1 MTNQR
6 VRYGRNVDAPTQN
19 KYSCVDVK
27 IVGTPEADCRKTMAP
42 PRVLLLLL
50 LLLFLPLL
58 LLLRLWKRCRA
69 CGFSDYCLPRKFLSR
84 TQDAPFFFTRAITS
98 LPRKVTPA
106 ILFPSSVSLL
116 LPDNSTK
123 VSRDRRGP
131 RDIAILQLHGAR
143 DRPIRVTIIV
153 VRFEAKLAHSVS
165 LSIQLEPLRIFSVS
179 LFFYRNV
186 LTKDSFTKVV
196 TSFSKMSCST
206 ASVLTIT

>member
-1 MTNQR
+1 M
-6 VRYGRNVDAPTQN
+6 VRRRQTVGR
-19 KYSCVDVK
+19 
-27 IVGTPEADCRKTMAP
+27 RW
-42 PRVLLLLL
+42 RHH
-50 LLLFLPLL
+50 
-58 LLLRLWKRCRA
+58 
-69 CGFSDYCLPRKFLSR
+69 GFSSFSSSSSFFLSSSSFDFGNVAEPAVFRIIVCLVNFYRARR
-84 TQDAPFFFTRAITS
+84 TLRFFFTRAITS

-106 ILFPSSVSLL
+106 ILFPSSVSLV

-123 VSRDRRGP
+123 VSSDRRGP
-131 RDIAILQLHGAR
+131 RDIAILRLHGAR

-153 VRFEAKLAHSVS
+153 VRFEAKLLAQSVS

-179 LFFYRNV
+179 LFFCRNV